1 MYSRISCT
9 LFLTGRMLLLT
20 LQIYDALI
28 ILLINK
34 KEIKLPQEHDI
45 ILLML
50 NVLKR
55 KLYAYH
61 LLLF

>member
-1 MYSRISCT
+1 
-9 LFLTGRMLLLT
+9 MLLLT

-28 ILLINK
+28 ILYKNK